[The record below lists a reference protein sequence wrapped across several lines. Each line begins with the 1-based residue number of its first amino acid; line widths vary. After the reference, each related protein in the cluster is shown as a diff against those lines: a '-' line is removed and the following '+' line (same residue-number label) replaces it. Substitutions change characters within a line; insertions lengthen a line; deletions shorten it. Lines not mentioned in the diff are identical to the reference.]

1 MKEIENFRIKGHE
14 VAVLHQSSKEFEC
27 TERVKL
33 LVLKNCILNKD
44 EVLELINWLILKQEE
59 M

>member
-1 MKEIENFRIKGHE
+1 MKEVENFRIKGHE
-14 VAVLHQSSKEFEC
+14 VAVLHQSTKNFER
-27 TERVKL
+27 TEKIKL
-33 LVLKNCILNKD
+33 LVLKGCVLNKD

>member
-1 MKEIENFRIKGHE
+1 MKEVENFRIKGHE
-14 VAVLHQSSKEFEC
+14 VAILQQSTKNFER

-33 LVLKNCILNKD
+33 IVLKGCVLNKD